1 MRASASVTNLPSL
14 GQVDGVRPDEELAL
28 RLWPLRCSLR
38 GLRARSERCRAKFSP
53 YVIDLE
59 NILHGEEI
67 KLLWDAESG
76 LPYNTHQL
84 RRVELGKVKLDAV
97 HPVSVSPEVRG
108 EALLLQLCDLC
119 VDLFRES
126 APLGKVKKSL
136 RVSFGNLK

>member
-1 MRASASVTNLPSL
+1 M
-14 GQVDGVRPDEELAL
+14 
-28 RLWPLRCSLR
+28 
-38 GLRARSERCRAKFSP
+38 
-53 YVIDLE
+53 IDLE

>member
-108 EALLLQLCDLC
+108 EALVLQLGDLR
-119 VDLFRES
+119 LYLIQES
-126 APLGKVKKSL
+126 LPL
-136 RVSFGNLK
+136 